1 MRRKAISSIMGTL
14 IVLAITLALGGL
26 LYLYSQGL
34 FNNLTKN
41 NNIPVSASIYPNGN
55 NAAIVYLSVQNTG
68 NQVVY
73 INKVMV
79 YYNGNLIAENTSVGA
94 QIPAGQTYSQY
105 LIMTTNQA
113 IVPGQSYT
121 IIIQGT
127 IGVNQPFSQVLN
139 VVASGG

>member
-73 INKVMV
+73 IDKVMV

-105 LIMTTNQA
+105 LIMATNQA

-127 IGVNQPFSQVLN
+127 IGTNQPFSQVLN
-139 VVASGG
+139 VVASGE